1 MIFDWKYDDAML
13 MLQNVEMQLFS
24 LLDVDYQIIIVTI
37 LVQSMAWCS
46 DMIQS
51 EDLFQRKIL
60 DFVELRGS
68 SLNHRII
75 GGQRQ
80 RQHSMGGRE
89 DAVAMIQYNT
99 IVHIFF
105 LNAVAT
111 TL

>member
-1 MIFDWKYDDAML
+1 
-13 MLQNVEMQLFS
+13 
-24 LLDVDYQIIIVTI
+24 
-37 LVQSMAWCS
+37 
-46 DMIQS
+46 MIQS

-89 DAVAMIQYNT
+89 DAVAMIQY
-99 IVHIFF
+99 HSSHF
-105 LNAVAT
+105 LLERSGNNSLST
-111 TL
+111 